1 MAGCRRVK
9 RASHGERGESRNL
22 FDDTDGQK
30 LICDLIMLHRGINA
44 SGLLWNTV
52 RASPL
57 FLASEVFRQH
67 PQSDPSV
74 KVRDIRLK
82 SIYPITNH
90 QPPRQENVGKT
101 WGKRVKDIATQIPVA
116 PIIAGSFSKFSS
128 REKIRTC
135 STKGLCDSPRY
146 VRLG

>member
-30 LICDLIMLHRGINA
+30 LICDLIMLHRVINA
-44 SGLLWNTV
+44 SGLLWNIV

-67 PQSDPSV
+67 PRSDPSV
-74 KVRDIRLK
+74 RVRDIRFK
-82 SIYPITNH
+82 MCIQPTTNL
-90 QPPRQENVGKT
+90 PVRNTWENVGKT
-101 WGKRVKDIATQIPVA
+101 WGKRVKDIAAQIA
-116 PIIAGSFSKFSS
+116 PIIAGTGT
-128 REKIRTC
+128 R
-135 STKGLCDSPRY
+135 
-146 VRLG
+146 